1 MVYSRHLRFLI
12 NAFSMILFSLSVVY
26 ASGQTAT
33 PDRCTTIA
41 NNLNT
46 VFGELGEICS
56 AISDSGI
63 EGCGDVESTCRE
75 LRFDRDECLSANDF
89 NQDTCADI
97 VRVDGER
104 PRLGELGSQ
113 CSNLAST
120 QMAGRREENREL
132 REDLRSLRA
141 DRAEAAGNGT
151 NMAQALADMAQQNAE
166 AEQQAAEQRADAMDR
181 EIEEMGRADET
192 RRDTI
197 REAKAEIRAQEDSA
211 LQQRAE
217 YRMASVQISEKLA
230 ELHIA
235 CLDLEANLRT
245 QTDQLEAERI
255 AARANKAQCIGPRI
269 SCVIQDEGVTEQ
281 DIMAARDDCMY
292 GEKSDRVQQQ
302 IEAEGNAITMNTEE
316 ALALANSRMLEAQ
329 SEKEMAEATY
339 VMAIRQIQENRIREL
354 AEIDRSLAAQRQQNM
369 NGALMGV
376 AGALAGGGGAT
387 GDPNAAAAAGQDPNT
402 AAINNDI
409 ARMEEEETLNQCVI
423 SCGTILGG
431 EDRGEANATDDGG
444 HPVARARSK
453 VEEIRAMC
461 GGGAC
466 SDVCSGYMSRIETFS
481 GTPARAP
488 SGEDPDIETRNVN

>member
-12 NAFSMILFSLSVVY
+12 NAFSMILFSL
-26 ASGQTAT
+26 TAVIVSANT
-33 PDRCTTIA
+33 APDTCSTTRTNVQEAI
-41 NNLNT
+41 
-46 VFGELGEICS
+46 GELAEICAS
-56 AISDSGI
+56 ISESGGI
-63 EGCGDVESTCRE
+63 DGCGEAESTCGE

-104 PRLGELGSQ
+104 PRLSELGSQ

-120 QMAGRREENREL
+120 HMAGRREENREL

-255 AARANKAQCIGPRI
+255 AARANQAQCTGPRLR
-269 SCVIQDEGVTEQ
+269 CVIQDEGVTEQ

-369 NGALMGV
+369 NGALMGM
-376 AGALAGGGGAT
+376 AGALAGGGGAAP
-387 GDPNAAAAAGQDPNT
+387 GQDPAVAAAGQDPNS
-402 AAINNDI
+402 AAINQDI
-409 ARMEEEETLNQCVI
+409 ARMEEEQAINQCVI

-431 EDRGEANATDDGG
+431 EDRGEATETSSE
-444 HPVARARSK
+444 HPVVRARGL
-453 VEEIRAMC
+453 VERIRAIC
-461 GGGAC
+461 EGSSC
-466 SDVCSGYMSRIETFS
+466 TSDCAGPLSRANSFS

-488 SGEDPDIETRNVN
+488 SGETDRAIEDDT